1 MDLYK
6 IGLKAFVENPDSLKI
21 LDFIPVFH
29 RWIQNQELEGH
40 LLIDVHNYTHIE
52 DGPGVL
58 LVAYE
63 GNLSLDQ
70 SSGRPGLLHYRKQPT
85 DGSFQERLT
94 SIFHA
99 TLNACRLLESDSSLG
114 GVRFKSNELL
124 LLANDRLQAPNTEET
139 FNRIRPTLSKVLE
152 RLYNG
157 NQFTLSHISSEK
169 ERFTIS
175 ITSDHM
181 AGTQSLLEN
190 LGKDT

>member
-6 IGLKAFVENPDSLKI
+6 IGLKVFVEDPGSLKI
-21 LDFIPVFH
+21 LDFITVFH
-29 RWIQNQELEGH
+29 RWIQNQELTGH

-63 GNLSLDQ
+63 GNFSLDQ
-70 SSGRPGLLHYRKQPT
+70 SSGRPGLLYYRKRPV
-85 DGSFQERLT
+85 DGSLQERLA
-94 SIFHA
+94 SVFRA
-99 TLNACRLLESDSSLG
+99 TLTACRLLENDSSLDG
-114 GVRFKSNELL
+114 IRFKSDELL

-139 FNRIRPTLSKVLE
+139 FNRIRPTLSKILE

-157 NQFTLSHISSEK
+157 NQFTLSHTSSEK
-169 ERFTIS
+169 ERFAIS
-175 ITSDHM
+175 ITNNHT

-190 LGKDT
+190 LGKGT